1 MAAIQP
7 LLLPAE
13 VWCWGVAGGEEE
25 AAVGQLCSEKGCPPH
40 VPLTGMI
47 SVRLVIHRGRKQ
59 PAPSLHI
66 KELCCC
72 TTYPGALAVEGTL
85 VRF

>member
-1 MAAIQP
+1 MQCWPELAVVAVWLAAIQP

-47 SVRLVIHRGRKQ
+47 SVRLW
-59 PAPSLHI
+59 
-66 KELCCC
+66 
-72 TTYPGALAVEGTL
+72 
-85 VRF
+85 